1 MKLDY
6 TDHRP
11 IYEQIKDQTRELIL
25 NKALEEH
32 QQLPSVRE
40 LASQLTINPNTIQR
54 AYKELEREGYIYSMK
69 AKGYFVAPLRD
80 DVQLARKNEN
90 IKLLE
95 NAVKELVYLGTEEKE
110 VIDLIENIYK
120 GDEKWLSL
128 KI

>member
-54 AYKELEREGYIYSMK
+54 AYQQLEREGYIYSMY
-69 AKGYFVAPLRD
+69 AKRYFVAPLRD
-80 DVQLARKNEN
+80 DVQLARKNES

-95 NAVKELVYLGTEEKE
+95 NAVKELIYLGTDEKE
-110 VIDLIENIYK
+110 VVDLIKNIYK
-120 GDEKWLSL
+120 GDEK
-128 KI
+128 

>member
-11 IYEQIKDQTRELIL
+11 IYEQIKEQTRELIL

-69 AKGYFVAPLRD
+69 AKGYFV

-120 GDEKWLSL
+120 GDEK
-128 KI
+128 

>member
-1 MKLDY
+1 
-6 TDHRP
+6 
-11 IYEQIKDQTRELIL
+11 
-25 NKALEEH
+25 
-32 QQLPSVRE
+32 
-40 LASQLTINPNTIQR
+40 
-54 AYKELEREGYIYSMK
+54 MK
-69 AKGYFVAPLRD
+69 AKGYFVATLRD

-120 GDEKWLSL
+120 GDEKWLRL

>member
-54 AYKELEREGYIYSMK
+54 AYKELEREGYIYSMN

-80 DVQLARKNEN
+80 DVQLARKNES

-95 NAVKELVYLGTEEKE
+95 NAVKELIYLGTDEKE
-110 VIDLIENIYK
+110 VVDLIKNIYK
-120 GDEKWLSL
+120 GDEK
-128 KI
+128 

>member
-69 AKGYFVAPLRD
+69 AKGYFVAPPRD
-80 DVQLARKNEN
+80 DVQLARKNES

-95 NAVKELVYLGTEEKE
+95 NAVKELIYLGTDEKE
-110 VIDLIENIYK
+110 VVDLIKNIYK
-120 GDEKWLSL
+120 GDEK
-128 KI
+128 

>member
-11 IYEQIKDQTRELIL
+11 IYEQIKEQTRELIL

-69 AKGYFVAPLRD
+69 AKGYFVVPLRD

-120 GDEKWLSL
+120 GDEKWLRL

>member
-69 AKGYFVAPLRD
+69 AKGYFVDPLRD
-80 DVQLARKNEN
+80 DIQLARKNEN

-120 GDEKWLSL
+120 GDEK
-128 KI
+128 

>member
-69 AKGYFVAPLRD
+69 AKGYFVAPLLD
-80 DVQLARKNEN
+80 DVQLARKNES

-95 NAVKELVYLGTEEKE
+95 NAVKELIYLGTDEKE
-110 VIDLIENIYK
+110 VVDLIKNIYK
-120 GDEKWLSL
+120 GDEK
-128 KI
+128 

>member
-11 IYEQIKDQTRELIL
+11 IYEQIKEQTRELIL

-69 AKGYFVAPLRD
+69 AKGYFVDPLRD

-120 GDEKWLSL
+120 GDEK
-128 KI
+128 

>member
-11 IYEQIKDQTRELIL
+11 IYEQIKEQTRELIL

-69 AKGYFVAPLRD
+69 TKGYLLPHFVMMFS
-80 DVQLARKNEN
+80 
-90 IKLLE
+90 LLE
-95 NAVKELVYLGTEEKE
+95 KTKTLNF
-110 VIDLIENIYK
+110 
-120 GDEKWLSL
+120 L
-128 KI
+128 KML

>member
-54 AYKELEREGYIYSMK
+54 AYKELERESYIYSMK
-69 AKGYFVAPLRD
+69 AKGHFVAPLRD
-80 DVQLARKNEN
+80 DVQLARKNES

-95 NAVKELVYLGTEEKE
+95 NAVKELIYLGTDEKE
-110 VIDLIENIYK
+110 VVDLIKNIYK
-120 GDEKWLSL
+120 GDEK
-128 KI
+128 

>member
-11 IYEQIKDQTRELIL
+11 IYEQIKEQTRELIL

-69 AKGYFVAPLRD
+69 AKGYFVVPLRD

-120 GDEKWLSL
+120 GDEK
-128 KI
+128 

>member
-32 QQLPSVRE
+32 QQLPSIRE

-54 AYKELEREGYIYSMK
+54 AYKELEIEGYIYSMN

-80 DVQLARKNEN
+80 DVQLARKNES

-95 NAVKELVYLGTEEKE
+95 NAVKELIYLGTDEKE
-110 VIDLIENIYK
+110 VVDLIKNIYK
-120 GDEKWLSL
+120 GDEK
-128 KI
+128 

>member
-1 MKLDY
+1 MKLVVL
-6 TDHRP
+6 TGIP
-11 IYEQIKDQTRELIL
+11 GSGSTTIL

-80 DVQLARKNEN
+80 DVQLARKNES

-95 NAVKELVYLGTEEKE
+95 NAVKELIYLGTDEKE
-110 VIDLIENIYK
+110 VVDLIKNIYTSFRLLILFK
-120 GDEKWLSL
+120 AKSPLFY
-128 KI
+128 

>member
-40 LASQLTINPNTIQR
+40 LEKAIFIQ
-54 AYKELEREGYIYSMK
+54 
-69 AKGYFVAPLRD
+69 
-80 DVQLARKNEN
+80 
-90 IKLLE
+90 
-95 NAVKELVYLGTEEKE
+95 
-110 VIDLIENIYK
+110 
-120 GDEKWLSL
+120 
-128 KI
+128 

>member
-69 AKGYFVAPLRD
+69 AKAILLPHFVTMFSLP
-80 DVQLARKNEN
+80 
-90 IKLLE
+90 
-95 NAVKELVYLGTEEKE
+95 EKTKA
-110 VIDLIENIYK
+110 LN
-120 GDEKWLSL
+120 SL
-128 KI
+128 KTL

>member
-69 AKGYFVAPLRD
+69 AKGYFVTPLRD
-80 DVQLARKNEN
+80 DVQLARKNES

-95 NAVKELVYLGTEEKE
+95 NAVKELIYLGTDEKE
-110 VIDLIENIYK
+110 VVDLIKNIYK
-120 GDEKWLSL
+120 GDEK
-128 KI
+128 

>member
-54 AYKELEREGYIYSMK
+54 AY
-69 AKGYFVAPLRD
+69 
-80 DVQLARKNEN
+80 
-90 IKLLE
+90 
-95 NAVKELVYLGTEEKE
+95 
-110 VIDLIENIYK
+110 
-120 GDEKWLSL
+120 
-128 KI
+128 

>member
-11 IYEQIKDQTRELIL
+11 IYEQIKEQTRELIL

-54 AYKELEREGYIYSMK
+54 AYKELESEGYIYSMK
-69 AKGYFVAPLRD
+69 AKGYFVVPLRD

-120 GDEKWLSL
+120 GDEK
-128 KI
+128 

>member
-69 AKGYFVAPLRD
+69 AKGYFVAPLHD
-80 DVQLARKNEN
+80 DVQLARKNES

-95 NAVKELVYLGTEEKE
+95 NAVKELIYLGTDEKE
-110 VIDLIENIYK
+110 VVDLIKNIYK
-120 GDEKWLSL
+120 GDEK
-128 KI
+128 

>member
-11 IYEQIKDQTRELIL
+11 IYEQIKEQTRELIL

-54 AYKELEREGYIYSMK
+54 AYKELEREGHIYSMK

-120 GDEKWLSL
+120 GDEK
-128 KI
+128 

>member
-69 AKGYFVAPLRD
+69 AKGYFVVPLRD
-80 DVQLARKNEN
+80 DVQLARKNES

-95 NAVKELVYLGTEEKE
+95 NAVKELIYLGTDEKE
-110 VIDLIENIYK
+110 VVDLIKNIYK
-120 GDEKWLSL
+120 GDEK
-128 KI
+128 

>member
-69 AKGYFVAPLRD
+69 AKGYFVDPLRD
-80 DVQLARKNEN
+80 DVQLARKNES

-95 NAVKELVYLGTEEKE
+95 NAVKELIYLGTDEKE
-110 VIDLIENIYK
+110 VVDLIKNIYK
-120 GDEKWLSL
+120 GDEK
-128 KI
+128 

>member
-69 AKGYFVAPLRD
+69 AKGYFVAPFRD

-120 GDEKWLSL
+120 GDEK
-128 KI
+128 

>member
-80 DVQLARKNEN
+80 DVQLARKNES

-95 NAVKELVYLGTEEKE
+95 NAVKELNL
-110 VIDLIENIYK
+110 LRHR
-120 GDEKWLSL
+120 
-128 KI
+128 